1 MADKVRGSEILKQR
15 YTTKDLEELLAVT
28 DRVDDVELVQF
39 FPIGIPVDPDGA
51 TGNWSVGIDNLQS
64 LINALL
70 QQRHIPH
77 IVINPIGV
85 PVDRFLVGFR
95 AGSAQAGD

>member
-1 MADKVRGSEILKQR
+1 MAEKVRGSELLKHR
-15 YTTKDLEELLAVT
+15 YSGKDLEELLEVG
-28 DRVDDVELVQF
+28 DRLDNVDLVQF
-39 FPIGIPVDPDGA
+39 FPIGVPVDPDGG
-51 TGNWSVGIDNLQS
+51 TGTWKVGVDNLQD

-85 PVDRFLVGFR
+85 PVDQFLVGFR
-95 AGSAQAGD
+95 AGSAQARG